1 MKTITYVVANQ
12 KGGIGKT
19 TTATALAGILA
30 RKGKTNKKL
39 HGKNANLKAA
49 KAAQEIKVEKKDEL
63 QEKKEN
69 SAMTFETVV
78 HKGIIEDE
86 E

>member
-1 MKTITYVVANQ
+1 MPKLTEE
-12 KGGIGKT
+12 
-19 TTATALAGILA
+19 LAA
-30 RKGKTNKKL
+30 C
-39 HGKNANLKAA
+39 LKAA

-63 QEKKEN
+63 HEKKEN

>member
-1 MKTITYVVANQ
+1 MNKMCYIEICTDKMDMPKLTEE
-12 KGGIGKT
+12 
-19 TTATALAGILA
+19 LAA
-30 RKGKTNKKL
+30 C
-39 HGKNANLKAA
+39 LKAA